1 MELQNCICYIK
12 WKGRNRNSTILL
24 LHSDLVF
31 MTLHTESSVMTAQA
45 CQLLLKKDVLLQSGF
60 LSKSHSIVT
69 QQEDLDVS
77 VVIWKAL
84 KQNWHSITK

>member
-1 MELQNCICYIK
+1 
-12 WKGRNRNSTILL
+12 
-24 LHSDLVF
+24 
-31 MTLHTESSVMTAQA
+31 MTAQA